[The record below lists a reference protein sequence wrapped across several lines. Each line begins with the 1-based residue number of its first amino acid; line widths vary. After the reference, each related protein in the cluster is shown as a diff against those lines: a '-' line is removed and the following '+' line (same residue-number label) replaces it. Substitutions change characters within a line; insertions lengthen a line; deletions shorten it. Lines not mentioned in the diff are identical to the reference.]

1 MRKKKFNNGM
11 ILAEILVSLIVS
23 SLIMYAILGLLSN
36 TLLHKQFYSD
46 IFNEWQKRA
55 RIISTIESRIV
66 NAGLGIP
73 SGENIEN
80 TFRLTPSSA
89 SMLSGWTDAIEIL
102 TSKDTPATF
111 QVVSGENIARGEQMR
126 VLSTFITTPRVRIIP
141 ASAELGPREI
151 LSVNIRKPQNEYFV
165 YHITPGELT
174 SWITTP
180 SFGRPIIIIS
190 IDATYDSDSGSALL
204 QNPLYVSKD
213 WYGIDMFHSFRVSY
227 FHVEAE
233 TLYIRDTDKK
243 DTTYAIPSIALHK
256 EPVVDDVLS
265 SCFEFN
271 KTTKTLSC
279 WFLILSRS
287 PTIKPGIP
295 SDWPAWA
302 ETQPNVA
309 SKKMRVVHHSW
320 RLINI

>member
-1 MRKKKFNNGM
+1 MRKKKSNYGM
-11 ILAEILVSLIVS
+11 ILAEILLSLIIS
-23 SLIMYAILGLLSN
+23 SFIMYAILGLLTN
-36 TLLHKQFYSD
+36 TLLHTQYYSD
-46 IFNEWQKRA
+46 IFNEWQKAA

-80 TFRLTPSSA
+80 IFRLDPSSA
-89 SMLSGWTDAIEIL
+89 SVLPGWTDAIEIL
-102 TSKDTPATF
+102 SSKDIPVPF
-111 QVVSGENIARGEQMR
+111 QVVSGEHIARGEQVR
-126 VLSTFITTPRVRIIP
+126 VLSTYITTPGVRIIP
-141 ASAELGPREI
+141 ASAEWGPREI
-151 LSVNIRKPQNEYFV
+151 ISVNIRKPQYEYFV
-165 YHITPGELT
+165 YHIAPDELS

-180 SFGRPIIIIS
+180 SFGRPIIIRN
-190 IDATYDSDSGSALL
+190 IDAEYDSISGSALL
-204 QNPLYVSKD
+204 QNPLYISKD

-243 DTTYAIPSIALHK
+243 DTTNAIPSIRLHI

-295 SDWPAWA
+295 GGWPAWA
-302 ETQPNVA
+302 ITQPNVL
-309 SKKMRVVHHSW
+309 SKKMRVIYHSW